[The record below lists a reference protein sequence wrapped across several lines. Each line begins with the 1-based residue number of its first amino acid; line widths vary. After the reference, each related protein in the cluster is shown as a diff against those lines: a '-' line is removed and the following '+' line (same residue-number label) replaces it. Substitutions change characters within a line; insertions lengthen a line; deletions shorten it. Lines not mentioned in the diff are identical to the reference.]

1 VTLGSFRHWRRIIVT
16 GRALGR
22 EFTEPRWNVTKGSW
36 NGLSRL
42 FNPPHDQAS
51 PLANGAF
58 DDLRIVDQ
66 VEELIVWVSSNKLM
80 SSEEYYASEFSDDYL
95 DAQADAGDYFLDE
108 SGFYFR
114 LNSVEVSELVRDS
127 QVPYRPAVLKING
140 SYLHRGLVTDSGR
153 FRNDSQANPIFYHS
167 ANALKCW
174 QSDSDPKP

>member
-1 VTLGSFRHWRRIIVT
+1 
-16 GRALGR
+16 
-22 EFTEPRWNVTKGSW
+22 
-36 NGLSRL
+36 LSRL

-80 SSEEYYASEFSDDYL
+80 SSEEYYASAFSDDYL

-114 LNSVEVSELVRDS
+114 LNSAEVSELVREGELLLLCDKLLGKDYG
-127 QVPYRPAVLKING
+127 P
-140 SYLHRGLVTDSGR
+140 
-153 FRNDSQANPIFYHS
+153 
-167 ANALKCW
+167 
-174 QSDSDPKP
+174 

>member
-1 VTLGSFRHWRRIIVT
+1 
-16 GRALGR
+16 
-22 EFTEPRWNVTKGSW
+22 
-36 NGLSRL
+36 LSRL

-114 LNSVEVSELVRDS
+114 LNSVEVSELVREGGLLLLCDKLLGKDTARRS
-127 QVPYRPAVLKING
+127 RESIQTEQRRPNSPILPRLRGFEVL
-140 SYLHRGLVTDSGR
+140 R
-153 FRNDSQANPIFYHS
+153 
-167 ANALKCW
+167 
-174 QSDSDPKP
+174 